1 MRQDFPGYFD
11 PTPEDIAVLWKDA
24 VIALDTNVL
33 LGLYRWPASTRQE
46 IFSLLELIAPRLW
59 VPYHVLVEYHR
70 NRLEAMRTEHKAA
83 QRLERDFRSA
93 YDDFKSVVSSDGV
106 KHRACWPDLKKKLED
121 TTDHI
126 LELLAIAKA
135 ESNNY
140 ISPNSD
146 DHVLT
151 FLEQLLPGRCG
162 TRPSSQEDVDA
173 AELEA
178 TQRYAVKMGPGY
190 LDKEKAG
197 DRYMFDGLVYDRQY
211 GDFMV
216 WKELLEH
223 CSANRIGKLLL
234 ITSDVKGD
242 WWLDSKSV
250 SGKRPQPELVME
262 MSRRGGV
269 DNFWMYTLAE
279 FLAKSAKHLQVKVTQ
294 KAITDVRQAESN
306 SNRELKAKAENSL
319 TRVLSVADMRRVF
332 EQFDVAEFEASEFF
346 VSGTTAAQ
354 PEVKSLGVVVVSAD
368 ALLGAADGL
377 TKQMKS
383 ALEGLD
389 LLDTY
394 PEIDVF
400 LLFPRRPVGPWLKR
414 AGEMLADISNELS
427 TDSSQVTPFLAYFV
441 NPERT
446 EFRYATIAGE
456 EF

>member
-11 PTPEDIAVLWKDA
+11 PTPEDIAALWKDA

-46 IFSLLELIAPRLW
+46 IFRLLEMIAPRLW

-70 NRLEAMRTEHKAA
+70 NRLEAMRAEHKAA
-83 QRLERDFRSA
+83 QQLERDFRSA
-93 YDDFKSVVSSDGV
+93 YEAFKAVVSSDGV
-106 KHRACWPDLKKKLED
+106 KDRACWPDLSKKLGD
-121 TTDHI
+121 TTGHI
-126 LELLAIAKA
+126 KELLAIAKA

-151 FLEQLLPGRCG
+151 FLEKLLPGRCG
-162 TRPSSQEDVDA
+162 TRPASQEEVDA
-173 AELEA
+173 AEHEA
-178 TQRYAVKMGPGY
+178 ARRFAVKMGPGY
-190 LDKEKAG
+190 LDGEKAG

-223 CSANRIGKLLL
+223 CAANQTAKLLL

-269 DNFWMYTLAE
+269 DQFWMYTLSE
-279 FLAKSAKHLQVKVTQ
+279 FLAKSDRHLQVKVTQ
-294 KAITDVRQAESN
+294 KAITDVRQAES
-306 SNRELKAKAENSL
+306 SSERELKTRLENLMPRVISPVDMK
-319 TRVLSVADMRRVF
+319 RVLAQLD
-332 EQFDVAEFEASEFF
+332 AKEFEVNQSY
-346 VSGTTAAQ
+346 VTGTTAR
-354 PEVKSLGVVVVSAD
+354 PSGKPLGIVVISAD
-368 ALLGAADGL
+368 TLLGSVEKMR
-377 TKQMKS
+377 KQVKS

-389 LLDTY
+389 LLDTL

-400 LLFPRRPVGPWLKR
+400 LLLSSRPVETWLKR
-414 AGEMLADISNELS
+414 AGEMITFVAGELS
-427 TDSSQVTPFLAYFV
+427 TGDSLVSPFLAYFG
-441 NPERT
+441 NPART
-446 EFRYATIAGE
+446 DVRFATTEGHQL
-456 EF
+456 